1 MCKAV
6 TFYVMDFSFFDAWY
20 GRLAIAAVVAAAA
33 LIWVNRRRTAS
44 VDVANMPRNSRSLDA
59 VDTVIGW
66 PPEATRVMTMRHRR
80 AFDLLRR
87 AVPECMVLAQVPL
100 ARFLRVPTRLSY
112 VEWLRRIGH
121 VCIDLVICD
130 PASNVIAVIE
140 VREAEKV
147 ENDKARKRRMRVE
160 RVLRAAGIPLHVWSE
175 AWLPDPLAVRRLL
188 VPSENAVPLGAG
200 HADGMDDTHPQQ
212 LDPPRTSWFDDLNA
226 TRPVNLEESPSNRRQ
241 TASATSP
248 LMSQQVDRDTAL
260 QQR

>member
-1 MCKAV
+1 
-6 TFYVMDFSFFDAWY
+6 MDFSFIDTWY
-20 GRLAIAAVVAAAA
+20 GRLALAGVIAAIA
-33 LIWVNRRRTAS
+33 LVWIGRRRSGSADPVNLQRS
-44 VDVANMPRNSRSLDA
+44 GRSLDA

-140 VREAEKV
+140 VREADKV

-188 VPSENAVPLGAG
+188 VPSETSEPLAETGG
-200 HADGMDDTHPQQ
+200 DTRPQQ

-226 TRPVNLEESPSNRRQ
+226 TRPAGLDDL
-241 TASATSP
+241 ASGAQPPGNYS
-248 LMSQQVDRDTAL
+248 VGRDTAL

>member
-1 MCKAV
+1 
-6 TFYVMDFSFFDAWY
+6 MDFSFFDTWY
-20 GRLAIAAVVAAAA
+20 GRLTLACVITALV
-33 LIWVNRRRTAS
+33 LIWIGRRRLRVSNAGSTP
-44 VDVANMPRNSRSLDA
+44 NTGRSLDA

-100 ARFLRVPTRLSY
+100 ARFMRVPTRLSY

-121 VCIDLVICD
+121 VCIDLVVCD

-188 VPSENAVPLGAG
+188 VPSETSVPLSQVDPGDEG
-200 HADGMDDTHPQQ
+200 DTHPQQ
-212 LDPPRTSWFDDLNA
+212 LDPPRTSWFDELNA
-226 TRPVNLEESPSNRRQ
+226 TRPAGLDEDPGNRLNSVSTPSPAYQVNRNTTVLHHR
-241 TASATSP
+241 
-248 LMSQQVDRDTAL
+248 
-260 QQR
+260 

>member
-1 MCKAV
+1 MMV
-6 TFYVMDFSFFDAWY
+6 WIS
-20 GRLAIAAVVAAAA
+20 
-33 LIWVNRRRTAS
+33 RRRSGTGDQSAS
-44 VDVANMPRNSRSLDA
+44 RTGRALDA

-140 VREAEKV
+140 VRETEKV
-147 ENDKARKRRMRVE
+147 ESDKARKRRMRVE

-188 VPSENAVPLGAG
+188 VPAESSEAAG
-200 HADGMDDTHPQQ
+200 QGIAGDTHPQQ
-212 LDPPRTSWFDDLNA
+212 LDPPRTSWFDEINA
-226 TRPVNLEESPSNRRQ
+226 SRPAGLDEVSS
-241 TASATSP
+241 ASHDAAFP
-248 LMSQQVDRDTAL
+248 VHHQGPAM
-260 QQR
+260 QR

>member
-1 MCKAV
+1 
-6 TFYVMDFSFFDAWY
+6 MDFSFIDTWY
-20 GRLAIAAVVAAAA
+20 GRLALAGVVAAIA
-33 LIWVNRRRTAS
+33 LVWIGRRRSGSA
-44 VDVANMPRNSRSLDA
+44 DPANVQRNGRSLDA

-140 VREAEKV
+140 VRESDKV

-188 VPSENAVPLGAG
+188 VPGETSEPLAG
-200 HADGMDDTHPQQ
+200 GGTGGDTHPQQ

-226 TRPVNLEESPSNRRQ
+226 TRPAALDDVSSPSGTQ
-241 TASATSP
+241 QASGY
-248 LMSQQVDRDTAL
+248 VVGRDTAL

>member
-1 MCKAV
+1 
-6 TFYVMDFSFFDAWY
+6 MDFSFFDTWY
-20 GRLAIAAVVAAAA
+20 GRLALAGVITALV
-33 LIWVNRRRTAS
+33 LIWIGRRRLKAS
-44 VDVANMPRNSRSLDA
+44 RIGSTPNAARSLDA

-121 VCIDLVICD
+121 VCIDLVVCD

-188 VPSENAVPLGAG
+188 VPSETSVPLSQVDSGDEG
-200 HADGMDDTHPQQ
+200 DTHPQQ

-226 TRPVNLEESPSNRRQ
+226 TRPTGLDEDPGNRSNSISPSSPGFPVNRN
-241 TASATSP
+241 TT
-248 LMSQQVDRDTAL
+248 TL
-260 QQR
+260 QHR

>member
-1 MCKAV
+1 
-6 TFYVMDFSFFDAWY
+6 MDFSLLDTWY
-20 GRLAIAAVVAAAA
+20 GRLALAAVVAT
-33 LIWVNRRRTAS
+33 LLLLWISKRRSGAETTQVQRGNGRT
-44 VDVANMPRNSRSLDA
+44 LDA

-87 AVPECMVLAQVPL
+87 AVPECMVLAQIPL

-112 VEWLRRIGH
+112 VEWLRRVGYAC
-121 VCIDLVICD
+121 VDLVVCD

-140 VREAEKV
+140 VREPEKI
-147 ENDKARKRRMRVE
+147 ENDKTRKRRLRVE

-188 VPSENAVPLGAG
+188 VPAESSEPLGASAG
-200 HADGMDDTHPQQ
+200 GLTDTQPQQ

-226 TRPVNLEESPSNRRQ
+226 TRPASLDDVGPTPVSSPATSRFQ
-241 TASATSP
+241 LDQASALP
-248 LMSQQVDRDTAL
+248 
-260 QQR
+260 QR

>member
-1 MCKAV
+1 MEI
-6 TFYVMDFSFFDAWY
+6 SFLDTWY
-20 GRLAIAAVVAAAA
+20 GRLALAGIVVA
-33 LIWVNRRRTAS
+33 LLMVWLSRRRTGPGDQTGS
-44 VDVANMPRNSRSLDA
+44 RSGRSLDA

-140 VREAEKV
+140 VRENEKV
-147 ENDKARKRRMRVE
+147 ETDKARKRRLRVE

-188 VPSENAVPLGAG
+188 VPSESSEAASQGLA
-200 HADGMDDTHPQQ
+200 ADTHPQQ
-212 LDPPRTSWFDDLNA
+212 LDPPRTSWFDELNA
-226 TRPVNLEESPSNRRQ
+226 TRPAGLDDVSSASHDAAFPVRRPDPAMQ
-241 TASATSP
+241 H
-248 LMSQQVDRDTAL
+248 R
-260 QQR
+260 

>member
-1 MCKAV
+1 
-6 TFYVMDFSFFDAWY
+6 MDFSFFDTWY
-20 GRLAIAAVVAAAA
+20 GRLALAGLITAMA
-33 LIWVNRRRTAS
+33 LVWIGRRRSMVSDAGQT
-44 VDVANMPRNSRSLDA
+44 PRTGRSLDA

-121 VCIDLVICD
+121 VCIDLVVCD

-175 AWLPDPLAVRRLL
+175 AWLPDPLAVRRML
-188 VPSENAVPLGAG
+188 VPSETSVPLTPTGAPDAG
-200 HADGMDDTHPQQ
+200 DTHPQE

-226 TRPVNLEESPSNRRQ
+226 TRPAGLDEGPGSSSASVSTPSPAYQVNRN
-241 TASATSP
+241 TA
-248 LMSQQVDRDTAL
+248 MQHR
-260 QQR
+260 

>member
-1 MCKAV
+1 
-6 TFYVMDFSFFDAWY
+6 
-20 GRLAIAAVVAAAA
+20 
-33 LIWVNRRRTAS
+33 
-44 VDVANMPRNSRSLDA
+44 
-59 VDTVIGW
+59 
-66 PPEATRVMTMRHRR
+66 
-80 AFDLLRR
+80 
-87 AVPECMVLAQVPL
+87 MVLAQVPL

-121 VCIDLVICD
+121 VCIDLVVCD

-140 VREAEKV
+140 VREAETV

-188 VPSENAVPLGAG
+188 VPSENAVPLSEAATSDMG
-200 HADGMDDTHPQQ
+200 DTHPQE

-226 TRPVNLEESPSNRRQ
+226 TRPAGLDDTPSVARHG
-241 TASATSP
+241 ASSRPNYKVGHDAA
-248 LMSQQVDRDTAL
+248 V

>member
-1 MCKAV
+1 MEI
-6 TFYVMDFSFFDAWY
+6 SFLDTWY
-20 GRLAIAAVVAAAA
+20 GRLALAGVVVA
-33 LIWVNRRRTAS
+33 LLMMWISRRRNGTGDPNTS
-44 VDVANMPRNSRSLDA
+44 RSGRSLDA

-140 VREAEKV
+140 VRETDKV
-147 ENDKARKRRMRVE
+147 ETDKARKRRLRVE
-160 RVLRAAGIPLHVWSE
+160 RVLRASGIPLHIWSE

-188 VPSENAVPLGAG
+188 IPSESSEAANQGLAA
-200 HADGMDDTHPQQ
+200 DTHPQQ
-212 LDPPRTSWFDDLNA
+212 LDPPRTSWFDELNA
-226 TRPVNLEESPSNRRQ
+226 TRPAGLDDVSA
-241 TASATSP
+241 ASHDAAFP
-248 LMSQQVDRDTAL
+248 VRHQDPAIQHR
-260 QQR
+260 

>member
-1 MCKAV
+1 
-6 TFYVMDFSFFDAWY
+6 MDISFLDTWY
-20 GRLAIAAVVAAAA
+20 GRLALAGVVAAIL
-33 LIWVNRRRTAS
+33 LIWISKRRSTSAEAGTARS
-44 VDVANMPRNSRSLDA
+44 GRSLDA

-121 VCIDLVICD
+121 VCIDLVVCD

-140 VREAEKV
+140 VRESEKV

-188 VPSENAVPLGAG
+188 VPNEVAEPVSASNSGG
-200 HADGMDDTHPQQ
+200 GDTHPQQ
-212 LDPPRTSWFDDLNA
+212 LDPPRTSWFDELNA
-226 TRPVNLEESPSNRRQ
+226 TRPAGLDDVSSANHDAAFPVRHN
-241 TASATSP
+241 TA
-248 LMSQQVDRDTAL
+248 AL